1 MLQNSIHNLDD
12 VKKENET
19 KEDLETLMNREEVMW
34 SQKTRCNQ
42 IIIGDRN
49 TKYFQ
54 TIVKQK
60 KARNLILQLKTEEG
74 VSVEDQGTIENL
86 LVDHF
91 KKSYEG
97 TITTSLEYMLD
108 EIQALP
114 IPQLSSQQNLTLN
127 YPITN
132 WEIESTIFQLG
143 SHKAP
148 GLNGIPTFFIKTIGK
163 Q

>member
-1 MLQNSIHNLDD
+1 
-12 VKKENET
+12 
-19 KEDLETLMNREEVMW
+19 
-34 SQKTRCNQ
+34 
-42 IIIGDRN
+42 
-49 TKYFQ
+49 
-54 TIVKQK
+54 VKQK
-60 KARNLILQLKTEEG
+60 KVRNLILQLKTKEG

-97 TITTSLEYMLD
+97 TITTSSEYMLD

-148 GLNGIPTFFIKTIGK
+148 ELNGIPTFFYQDYWETIKNYISTLFMLSCIQNLYSNPLTIPLSP
-163 Q
+163 

>member
-1 MLQNSIHNLDD
+1 M
-12 VKKENET
+12 
-19 KEDLETLMNREEVMW
+19 
-34 SQKTRCNQ
+34 
-42 IIIGDRN
+42 
-49 TKYFQ
+49 
-54 TIVKQK
+54 KQK

-143 SHKAP
+143 SLKAP